1 VYRKSEKKLDV
12 SEPEMMLE
20 IMDRHDWAVIVALV
34 GSGQEIHSGEAGL
47 AEWGRALGQ
56 KFKHWRVVSAGDS
69 VLAGSASSVGR
80 LFDGDP
86 PVEMAYDERVHLP
99 VSARAIRAERLS
111 EWVNLLLAG
120 DSERAREL
128 AAGAAADFGL
138 VCTRSLAAARLW
150 LRRNTRGTQRCGLV
164 ASSSDK
170 RMRFY
175 GLELS
180 SGFTQRYEW
189 DCWYLAGGD
198 DVRSSNKLE
207 VAATEFH
214 CQGLELDWVGVCWGS
229 DFTRTNDSDG
239 WDHRDFAGSEW
250 RQVGKPEDM
259 AYLKNAYRVLLTRA
273 RKGMVLWVPPGS
285 PDDPTLDPKRLDRTY
300 QYLLSC
306 GLAEL
311 Q

>member
-1 VYRKSEKKLDV
+1 
-12 SEPEMMLE
+12 
-20 IMDRHDWAVIVALV
+20 
-34 GSGQEIHSGEAGL
+34 
-47 AEWGRALGQ
+47 
-56 KFKHWRVVSAGDS
+56 
-69 VLAGSASSVGR
+69 
-80 LFDGDP
+80 
-86 PVEMAYDERVHLP
+86 
-99 VSARAIRAERLS
+99 
-111 EWVNLLLAG
+111 
-120 DSERAREL
+120 
-128 AAGAAADFGL
+128 
-138 VCTRSLAAARLW
+138 
-150 LRRNTRGTQRCGLV
+150 
-164 ASSSDK
+164 
-170 RMRFY
+170 MRFY

-198 DVRSSNKLE
+198 DVRSSNRLE

-214 CQGLELDWVGVCWGS
+214 CQGLELDWVGVCWGN
-229 DFTRTNDSDG
+229 DFTRSNDSDG
-239 WDHRDFAGSEW
+239 WDHRDFAGSAW

-259 AYLKNAYRVLLTRA
+259 AYLENAYRVLLTRA